1 MIKSIVDGTM
11 ELKDGTVVMT
21 FENGAVMTQQDGSP
35 VRSVRIPGSGREQ
48 ECVGGA
54 VNPPCRPHDRQFV
67 AGRWI
72 PVLSGY
78 QKKRWDKLSYCSI
91 IIKK

>member
-54 VNPPCRPHDRQFV
+54 ANPPCRPHDRQFV

-78 QKKRWDKLSYCSI
+78 QTKRWDKLSYCSI

>member
-11 ELKDGTVVMT
+11 ELKDGTVAMT

-54 VNPPCRPHDRQFV
+54 ANPPCRPHDRQFV

-78 QKKRWDKLSYCSI
+78 QKKR
-91 IIKK
+91 